1 MSFFTG
7 SGRYKPLQSLKSV
20 LPDVESDEETVFLR
34 GAFTSHRSST
44 LYSDLTPDP
53 SDIHGN
59 TESGWNFNDEK
70 LHMNA
75 QINELHI
82 NTGNDDKSDMESSE
96 YQTIGFGFEASN
108 WGDRTSSGLYF
119 YILTIYNII

>member
-7 SGRYKPLQSLKSV
+7 SGRYKPLQSLKPV
-20 LPDVESDEETVFLR
+20 LPDVESDDETVFLR
-34 GAFTSHRSST
+34 ETLTVHRSST

-53 SDIHGN
+53 SDINGN

-75 QINELHI
+75 QINEMHI
-82 NTGNDDKSDMESSE
+82 ISGNGDKSDMESSE
-96 YQTIGFGFEASN
+96 FQTIGFEASN
-108 WGDRTSSGLYF
+108 WGDHISSGLYF
-119 YILTIYNII
+119 YNNAT